1 MTSMNNKGDDC
12 YFYYYSTCTK
22 GDACPFR
29 HCEAAMGNETVCSL
43 WQENRCFRNICK
55 FRHMEIKKNRKE
67 IPCYW
72 ENQSSGCQKYHCAFH
87 HEKPR
92 FIDGCFVA
100 PDKGPVVKKETEEE
114 APTDDHVSSA
124 SANISTTTNPQL
136 RGVIKVE
143 TQESVPSPTHPPV
156 VINPVDDE
164 DDEDDQFSEEGEE
177 ASGVSPKK
185 QLSSNRDETLNFGI
199 KTLEEIRLM
208 KALKASVNRPGHPY
222 LQDPNEFSSTKQNTD
237 RSGKEK
243 QIIQSVTQAAV
254 LTTRGSRGIMEPG
267 KRKITDRLGK
277 RLEEDILVEGGICL
291 KGSLAKRL
299 GGFVDPES
307 TMPTQKDKTLRSVH
321 ERLGI
326 TSDIT
331 TPKSPNNE
339 PKPSGEIR
347 IKTLEE
353 IRKEKAAKSQNLGE
367 SVAAVTEVSTNALNS
382 SMKVNKP
389 ASIPSLKTFS
399 EILHEKKKL
408 KDIKVV
414 PQQGSNSTEKEG
426 PTNTGVLKL
435 TAQAAEIR
443 VKTLDE
449 IRKEKAARMQA
460 KSQDITNDDA
470 PGSSDASRKRR
481 IPCSGRTGSAISA
494 RVQKVLDSEKVD
506 CIEQSTAAN
515 GKTNSSVQDVTVKTF
530 DEIMKEKRLR
540 KQQQQ
545 EGAATPVE
553 PEEAAQKPVP
563 IICEKKL
570 PAIRPGIIQ
579 SKTNLSIQQDSRN
592 QSSSPVPSGA
602 PRRKSPEIQ
611 NKENSLN
618 ICPKK
623 SKSSSSMA
631 LPVDVSEIADSSG
644 QHSHEQ
650 QLGEPQAVTKIPPS
664 KTSELKV
671 RPKLNVKP
679 SVMKPAAQV
688 KPGQKRKAAGIH
700 CSAVAEVKPLNSLP
714 SPGVEPPSKRSE
726 LSASLCSLEVE
737 AGEQQVSSSA
747 EQYSPEIPPVPQSPV
762 IKTPSRTR
770 RASLASA
777 RSTAPTA
784 NSSMDEFDDL
794 LDEFTDDRL
803 EDELELDPGK
813 GEDDLLLELSEMID
827 S

>member
-1 MTSMNNKGDDC
+1 FPIQPSTTTPKPGPSTTPKTTTTTTHEPGTGFCVGKPDGMYVHPDDPNKYFDCVGGPLQFGDNPGDVPLVETS
-12 YFYYYSTCTK
+12 YLLQ

-72 ENQSSGCQKYHCAFH
+72 ENQLSGCQKFHCAFH

-92 FIDGCFVA
+92 IIDGCFVA

-114 APTDDHVSSA
+114 TPPDDHVSSA

-208 KALKASVNRPGHPY
+208 KALKASINRPGHSY
-222 LQDPNEFSSTKQNTD
+222 LQDPNDFSSTKQNID

-243 QIIQSVTQAAV
+243 QIIQSVKQAAV
-254 LTTRGSRGIMEPG
+254 VTTRESRGLVESG

-299 GGFVDPES
+299 GGFVDSAENTS
-307 TMPTQKDKTLRSVH
+307 TTPTQKDKTLRSVH

-326 TSDIT
+326 TSIT
-331 TPKSPNNE
+331 APKSPNNE

-353 IRKEKAAKSQNLGE
+353 IRQEKAAKSQIQGE
-367 SVAAVTEVSTNALNS
+367 GVGAVTDVSTTALNS
-382 SMKVNKP
+382 SMKINKP
-389 ASIPSLKTFS
+389 ASVPTVKTFS

-408 KDIKVV
+408 KDTKMV
-414 PQQGSNSTEKEG
+414 PQQASNSTEKEG

-435 TAQAAEIR
+435 TAQAADIR

-460 KSQDITNDDA
+460 KSQDITNDEPPA
-470 PGSSDASRKRR
+470 SSDASRKRR
-481 IPCSGRTGSAISA
+481 IPCSAAIST
-494 RVQKVLDSEKVD
+494 RDQKVLDSEKVD
-506 CIEQSTAAN
+506 CIEQSTATN
-515 GKTNSSVQDVTVKTF
+515 GKTSSVQDVTVKTF

-540 KQQQQ
+540 KQQQ
-545 EGAATPVE
+545 EEAATPVE
-553 PEEAAQKPVP
+553 PEEAAQKPVSV
-563 IICEKKL
+563 ICEKKS

-579 SKTNLSIQQDSRN
+579 SKTNFPIQQSIN
-592 QSSSPVPSGA
+592 HQSSSPVSTGVPL
-602 PRRKSPEIQ
+602 RKSPEIR

-631 LPVDVSEIADSSG
+631 PPVEVSEMADSLG

-650 QLGEPQAVTKIPPS
+650 QRGEPQAVTKIPPS

-714 SPGVEPPSKRSE
+714 SSGVEPPSKRSE

-747 EQYSPEIPPVPQSPV
+747 EQYSPEIPPVPQ
-762 IKTPSRTR
+762 
-770 RASLASA
+770 
-777 RSTAPTA
+777 
-784 NSSMDEFDDL
+784 
-794 LDEFTDDRL
+794 
-803 EDELELDPGK
+803 
-813 GEDDLLLELSEMID
+813 
-827 S
+827 